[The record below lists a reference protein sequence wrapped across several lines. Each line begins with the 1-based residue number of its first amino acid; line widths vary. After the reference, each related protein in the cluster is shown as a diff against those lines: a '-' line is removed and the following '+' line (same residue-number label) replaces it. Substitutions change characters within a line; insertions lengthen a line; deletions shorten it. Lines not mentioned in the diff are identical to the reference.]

1 MTPLCNSWYTQNIA
15 FMCNENI
22 YMAVPGF
29 NSAAVFWVRNSEL
42 TPSENSFPDIPLD
55 SATRVSV
62 NRTVLYKPLVPW
74 HFAVRTSLGTLGYNT
89 SNTLLRTICEA
100 GEFMLTPWKGI
111 AFRIT
116 GPLRGEPP
124 VTGGFSS
131 PRVSN
136 TKLWCVCLV
145 VSLKSC
151 WTRIRWVRDLWQ
163 HDAHM
168 TLLYC
173 KCIDFVKGRCR

>member
-15 FMCNENI
+15 FMGNENI

-55 SATRVSV
+55 SATRESV

-74 HFAVRTSLGTLGYNT
+74 HFAVRTSLGRLGYNT
-89 SNTLLRTICEA
+89 SDTLLRTICEA

-116 GPLRGEPP
+116 GHLRGESTGDRRIFLTKERQCKALVRLPCCEP
-124 VTGGFSS
+124 EKLLNKDSMSTWFATPWRACDVT
-131 PRVSN
+131 V
-136 TKLWCVCLV
+136 
-145 VSLKSC
+145 
-151 WTRIRWVRDLWQ
+151 
-163 HDAHM
+163 
-168 TLLYC
+168 LYMYRFC
-173 KCIDFVKGRCR
+173 QRP